1 MIEIKYSGDA
11 LWDRIERAVEKVKDR
26 LRRVTRALNAAN
38 IPYAVVGDNAVQHWV
53 SQVDESVVR
62 NTQDVE
68 IILNEPDLNHAIEV
82 LEKEGFI
89 FKRSSGISMLL
100 DGPNAKARDAVHV
113 LFSGKK
119 VRDEYPDPVP
129 GIDQYEMMAEA
140 RTLPLDRLVCM
151 KLTSNRAEDRVH
163 IRDMISVGLIDA
175 TWLDRFSAELR
186 SRLHELLEDP
196 DG

>member
-1 MIEIKYSGDA
+1 
-11 LWDRIERAVEKVKDR
+11 
-26 LRRVTRALNAAN
+26 
-38 IPYAVVGDNAVQHWV
+38 
-53 SQVDESVVR
+53 
-62 NTQDVE
+62 
-68 IILNEPDLNHAIEV
+68 
-82 LEKEGFI
+82 
-89 FKRSSGISMLL
+89 MLL

-151 KLTSNRAEDRVH
+151 KLTSNRDKDRVH